1 MQHPKLPD
9 NELQRLEVLRQYQLL
24 DTLPENDYD
33 DITKL
38 ISTICKVP
46 ISLITLLDSDR
57 NFFKSHYGIPF
68 NQSPRNISFCG
79 HAILESDDVFM
90 IQDSRLDERFH
101 DNPLVKELN
110 AIFYAGVPL
119 INPEGFA
126 LGTICVFDHQPRV
139 LNDSQIDAL
148 IILSKQ
154 VVNLF
159 ESRRKNFILEKAK
172 NELEERNKELKNFAA
187 HVSHDL
193 KSPLA
198 NIMSLTYLLKD
209 ENQGVLSSESL
220 EYIGY
225 IEESTS
231 ILKDYIDGIL
241 LYYKADEFLKAKKE
255 TINFQLLFEE
265 LEQILVLK
273 ADEFK
278 YPETKVIENINK
290 PALTQIFINLI
301 DNGLKYNDSN
311 KRIITIGYDE
321 TKEFHVFSVTDNG
334 VGIPEDKQAYIFE
347 LFKTLNTNNKKAST
361 GIGLST
367 VQNIVHKLGG
377 IISVSSQLGKGST
390 FTFTIKK

>member
-1 MQHPKLPD
+1 
-9 NELQRLEVLRQYQLL
+9 
-24 DTLPENDYD
+24 
-33 DITKL
+33 
-38 ISTICKVP
+38 
-46 ISLITLLDSDR
+46 DSDR

-68 NQSPRNISFCG
+68 NESPRNISFCG
-79 HAILESDDVFM
+79 HAILESDDIFM
-90 IQDSRLDERFH
+90 IHDSRLDERFH

-209 ENQGVLSSESL
+209 ENHDVLSPESF
-220 EYIGY
+220 EYLNY

-231 ILKDYIDGIL
+231 
-241 LYYKADEFLKAKKE
+241 
-255 TINFQLLFEE
+255 
-265 LEQILVLK
+265 
-273 ADEFK
+273 
-278 YPETKVIENINK
+278 
-290 PALTQIFINLI
+290 
-301 DNGLKYNDSN
+301 
-311 KRIITIGYDE
+311 
-321 TKEFHVFSVTDNG
+321 
-334 VGIPEDKQAYIFE
+334 
-347 LFKTLNTNNKKAST
+347 
-361 GIGLST
+361 
-367 VQNIVHKLGG
+367 
-377 IISVSSQLGKGST
+377 
-390 FTFTIKK
+390 

>member
-9 NELQRLEVLRQYQLL
+9 NELQRLDVLRQYQLL

-68 NQSPRNISFCG
+68 NESPRNISFCG
-79 HAILESDDVFM
+79 HAILESDDIFM
-90 IQDSRLDERFH
+90 VHDSRLDERFH
-101 DNPLVKELN
+101 NNPLVKELN

-126 LGTICVFDHQPRV
+126 LGTICVFDHQPRI
-139 LNDSQIDAL
+139 LSDSQIDAL

-159 ESRRKNFILEKAK
+159 ESRRKNFILKKAK

-220 EYIGY
+220 EYLDY

-241 LYYKADEFLKAKKE
+241 LYYKADELLKEKKE
-255 TINFQLLFEE
+255 TLNFQQLFEE

-273 ADEFK
+273 ADEFI
-278 YPETKVIENINK
+278 YPTTKTIENINK

-301 DNGLKYNDSN
+301 DNGLKYNYSS
-311 KRIITIGYDE
+311 KRIITIDYDDSQ
-321 TKEFHVFSVTDNG
+321 EFHVFSVSDNG

-367 VQNIVHKLGG
+367 VQNLVHKLGG
-377 IISVSSQLGKGST
+377 MISVSSELDKGST

>member
-9 NELQRLEVLRQYQLL
+9 NELKRLEVLRQYQLL

-68 NQSPRNISFCG
+68 NESPRNISFCG
-79 HAILESDDVFM
+79 HAIIESDDIFM
-90 IQDSRLDERFH
+90 VQDSRLDERFH

-139 LNDSQIDAL
+139 LTDSQIDAL

-220 EYIGY
+220 EYLDY
-225 IEESTS
+225 IEESTG

-241 LYYKADEFLKAKKE
+241 LYYKADELIKEKKE
-255 TINFQLLFEE
+255 TLNFQQLFEE

-273 ADEFK
+273 ADEFV
-278 YPETKVIENINK
+278 YPATKTIENINK

-301 DNGLKYNDSN
+301 DNGLKYNFSK
-311 KRIITIGYDE
+311 KRNITIAYDE
-321 TKEFHVFSVTDNG
+321 TKEFHVFSVSDNG

-367 VQNIVHKLGG
+367 VQNLVHKLGG
-377 IISVSSQLGKGST
+377 MISVSSELNKGST

>member
-9 NELQRLEVLRQYQLL
+9 NELQRLDVLRQYQLL

-68 NQSPRNISFCG
+68 NESPRNISFCG
-79 HAILESDDVFM
+79 HAILESDDIFM
-90 IQDSRLDERFH
+90 VHDSRLDERFH

-159 ESRRKNFILEKAK
+159 ESRRKNFILKKAK

-209 ENQGVLSSESL
+209 ENQEILSAESL
-220 EYIGY
+220 EYLDY

-241 LYYKADEFLKAKKE
+241 LYYKADELLKEKKE
-255 TINFQLLFEE
+255 TLNFQQLFEE

-273 ADEFK
+273 ADEFI
-278 YPETKVIENINK
+278 YPTTKTIENINK

-301 DNGLKYNDSN
+301 DNGLKYNYSS
-311 KRIITIGYDE
+311 KRIITINYDDSQE
-321 TKEFHVFSVTDNG
+321 LHVFSITDNG
-334 VGIPEDKQAYIFE
+334 IGIPEDKRAYIFE

-367 VQNIVHKLGG
+367 VQNLVHKLGG
-377 IISVSSQLGKGST
+377 SISVVSQPGKGST

>member
-9 NELQRLEVLRQYQLL
+9 NELQRLDVLRQYQLL

-68 NQSPRNISFCG
+68 NESPRNISFCG
-79 HAILESDDVFM
+79 HAILESDDIFM
-90 IQDSRLDERFH
+90 IHDSRLDERFH

-139 LNDSQIDAL
+139 LTDSQIDAL

-159 ESRRKNFILEKAK
+159 ESRRKNFILKKAK

-209 ENQGVLSSESL
+209 ENQEILSAESL
-220 EYIGY
+220 EYLDY

-241 LYYKADEFLKAKKE
+241 LYYKADELLKEKKE
-255 TINFQLLFEE
+255 TLNFQQLFEE

-273 ADEFK
+273 ADEFI
-278 YPETKVIENINK
+278 YPITKTIENINK

-301 DNGLKYNDSN
+301 DNGLKYNYSS
-311 KRIITIGYDE
+311 KRIITINYDDSQE
-321 TKEFHVFSVTDNG
+321 LHVFSVTDNG

-367 VQNIVHKLGG
+367 VQNLVHKLGG
-377 IISVSSQLGKGST
+377 TISVVSQPGKGST